1 MRDRILSAPERSFI
15 AASRRAVLATLNPDG
30 EPRLVPVCFVL
41 TDTADRL
48 GRPVLY
54 TPIDEKPKKVDDPRD
69 LARVRDLLVLPT
81 VTLIVD
87 RWSEDWSHLGW
98 VRLHGR
104 GELLEPEPREATEH
118 ATAVRLLRAK
128 YPQYETHALDERPV
142 IRMTVDRVRS
152 WGDLEPDRDAPDPS
166 EPGAP
171 R

>member
-1 MRDRILSAPERSFI
+1 MQDRILSVPERFFV
-15 AASRRAVLATLNPDG
+15 ASARRAVLATLNPDG

-41 TDTADRL
+41 TDAADRL

-54 TPIDEKPKKVDDPRD
+54 TPIDEKPKKVDDPHD

-87 RWSEDWSHLGW
+87 RWSEDWAHLGW

-104 GELLEPEPREATEH
+104 GELLEPEPHEAKEH
-118 ATAVRLLRAK
+118 ATAVALLRAK
-128 YPQYETHALDERPV
+128 YRQYEAHALDDRPV

-152 WGDLEPDRDAPDPS
+152 WGDLAPDQDEPARDEPDER
-166 EPGAP
+166 

>member
-1 MRDRILSAPERSFI
+1 MQDRILSAPERAFVDT
-15 AASRRAVLATLNPDG
+15 ARRAILATLNPDG

-41 TDTADRL
+41 TDSADRFR
-48 GRPVLY
+48 RPVLY

-104 GELLEPEPREATEH
+104 GELLEPEPREAKEH
-118 ATAVRLLRAK
+118 AAAVTLLRAK
-128 YPQYETHALDERPV
+128 YPQYEGHALDDRPV
-142 IRMTVDRVRS
+142 IRMTVDRVKS
-152 WGDLEPDRDAPDPS
+152 WGDLEPDRDEPD
-166 EPGAP
+166 E
-171 R
+171 RR